1 MQIIHFAVLLYLNSS
16 HMTKLLPSVV
26 AGFIKS
32 CMKPVLLADSF
43 CWFRYILLEQES
55 RIRVSGTTTPLRRG
69 LVGGGSYFKS
79 KKSCV
84 VPVLFNC
91 AINGSNSVSRI
102 LVTRNIVNSLFSDI
116 ARRSAHLQVKITMPE
131 KKHFER
137 LPKSVIPKNY
147 DLFLKPNLTKF
158 TFEGKETIKITV
170 SRNRPILGT
179 MK

>member
-1 MQIIHFAVLLYLNSS
+1 MQFIHFALLYTRHSS

-32 CMKPVLLADSF
+32 CKKPVLLADSF

-69 LVGGGSYFKS
+69 FVTGESCFKS
-79 KKSCV
+79 KRYCV
-84 VPVLFNC
+84 VPVLFNS
-91 AINGSNSVSRI
+91 AVNGSNRVSHI
-102 LVTRNIVNSLFSDI
+102 LVNRIIVNSLLSDI
-116 ARRSAHLQVKITMPE
+116 PKRSAHLQVKITMPE

-137 LPKSVIPKNY
+137 LPKSVVPKSY

-158 TFEGKETIKITV
+158 TFEGKEKIKITV
-170 SRNRPILGT
+170 SNVA
-179 MK
+179 

>member
-1 MQIIHFAVLLYLNSS
+1 
-16 HMTKLLPSVV
+16 MTKLLPSVV
-26 AGFIKS
+26 AGFIIKS
-32 CMKPVLLADSF
+32 SKKPVLLADSF

-69 LVGGGSYFKS
+69 FVTTTSGSYFKA

-84 VPVLFNC
+84 VPVLFNSS
-91 AINGSNSVSRI
+91 INGSNRVSRI
-102 LVTRNIVNSLFSDI
+102 LVTRNIVNSFFSGI

-137 LPKSVIPKNY
+137 LPKSVVPKNY

-158 TFEGKETIKITV
+158 TFEGKERINITV
-170 SRNRPILGT
+170 SKDRLRLGT
-179 MK
+179 ILNSLVS